1 VATALI
7 MSRDGTMEPDQ
18 HTWLRPDAVPEH
30 PSLDDP
36 NQLTQ
41 WDPWV
46 RATLVQSALN
56 EGLTYDS
63 PGINTWQVKHG
74 NDVLFKLVRPTPA
87 FLNQQLP
94 LVMSWAELRE
104 ERMAEILA
112 QIDNQTAFI
121 AAVTGLNLQ
130 RHPWTFEWLQ
140 AALNLVIP
148 VEVRFKHAL
157 GCARPVVYSPQV
169 QPIITTPG
177 HGTYPMGHAAQAFM
191 LAVALQHLLRYP
203 TQDPRS
209 VQLERQAA
217 RISVNRV
224 VAGVHFPVDAHA
236 GEALGRTLA
245 RFFLWRCGWPIRKPK
260 DEGYDVPAVADGSA
274 LDYPGVPATPS
285 SAPDEVQDAAAGLR
299 APVLFMLTE
308 LARRE
313 LGRKEALVPGY
324 EPKKS

>member
-1 VATALI
+1 
-7 MSRDGTMEPDQ
+7 
-18 HTWLRPDAVPEH
+18 
-30 PSLDDP
+30 
-36 NQLTQ
+36 
-41 WDPWV
+41 
-46 RATLVQSALN
+46 
-56 EGLTYDS
+56 
-63 PGINTWQVKHG
+63 
-74 NDVLFKLVRPTPA
+74 
-87 FLNQQLP
+87 
-94 LVMSWAELRE
+94 MSWAELRE

-121 AAVTGLNLQ
+121 AAITGLNLQ

-191 LAVALQHLLRYP
+191 LAVVLRHLMKWSA
-203 TQDPRS
+203 TDARS
-209 VQLERQAA
+209 EQLERQAT

-236 GEALGRTLA
+236 GEALGRTMA
-245 RFFLWRCGWPIRKPK
+245 RFFLWRCGWRIGKPTG
-260 DEGYDVPAVADGSA
+260 EGYDVPKDASGPTF
-274 LDYPGVPATPS
+274 DYPGVPATPL
-285 SAPDEVQDAAAGLR
+285 SAPNEVPDPNASR
-299 APVLFMLTE
+299 RSPILFMLTE

-324 EPKKS
+324 EPTAS